1 MSRRILSHIPYP
13 RLQFCHPIHQH
24 VKIERLAVNEET
36 SHVRV
41 VSLPIL
47 FVPFWNH
54 KVDGGGVHYS
64 LVDILQRIHLAML
77 HYGIVE
83 RAVRQS
89 VTSISG
95 VHQFLQVIQ
104 VTRHTHASWPLLLEF
119 FRHQEHLFQKC
130 VSWQNCF
137 HPALGIGVFGRDV
150 VANQRV
156 SIGFTIRF
164 IQAGIISTS
173 FAKAALSGSLV
184 ISSRITCNSLSPTF
198 SCFNAFKACTN
209 RPMRRVS

>member
-1 MSRRILSHIPYP
+1 
-13 RLQFCHPIHQH
+13 
-24 VKIERLAVNEET
+24 
-36 SHVRV
+36 
-41 VSLPIL
+41 
-47 FVPFWNH
+47 
-54 KVDGGGVHYS
+54 
-64 LVDILQRIHLAML
+64 ML

-89 VTSISG
+89 VMTILG
-95 VHQFLQVIQ
+95 VHQFLQIIQ

-119 FRHQEHLFQKC
+119 FCQKEHLFQERA
-130 VSWQNCF
+130 SRQNCF
-137 HPALGIGVFGRDV
+137 YRAPSSIIFNGKT

-173 FAKAALSGSLV
+173 FAKASLLGSLV
-184 ISSRITCNSLSPTF
+184 MSSRITCNSLSPTF